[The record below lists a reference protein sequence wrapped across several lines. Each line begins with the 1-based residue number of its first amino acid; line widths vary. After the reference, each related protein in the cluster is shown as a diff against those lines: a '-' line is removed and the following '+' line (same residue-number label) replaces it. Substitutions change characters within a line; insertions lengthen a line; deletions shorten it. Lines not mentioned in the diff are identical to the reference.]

1 MDGLNLGNSHSW
13 SLAPL
18 FGIEHPLLIFDKE
31 ILLHTWIVLL
41 VLLAFLLVARWFLAH
56 KKGIGHFITLSY
68 VQFFVD
74 LCNQSLGYFSFSHF
88 CFITTLFTFIA
99 LCNIISIIPW
109 LEEPT
114 RDLNT
119 TLALGLIAFVYTQA
133 TAIKKFGLRTYIQEY
148 FAPFFIMF
156 PLHVVGKLASIMS
169 ISFRLF
175 GNIFGG
181 YMISNIYFSTIRGSW
196 LLETIGLAT
205 GLNMLIMLFFSLFE
219 GLLQAFVF
227 TMLSLTYL
235 SIAVHGEGD
244 H

>member
-1 MDGLNLGNSHSW
+1 MSGLDHTNNHQW

-18 FGIEHPLLIFDKE
+18 LGIEHPLLIFDKH
-31 ILLHTWIVLL
+31 ILIHTWIVLL
-41 VLLAFLLVARWFLAH
+41 VLVLCALIGRWFLA
-56 KKGIGHFITLSY
+56 KKGGIGHFVAIAY
-68 VQFFVD
+68 AKFFVE
-74 LCNQSLGYFSFSHF
+74 LCNQSLGSFFFSHF
-88 CFITTLFTFIA
+88 AFITTLFTFIA
-99 LCNIISIIPW
+99 LCNIISIVPW

-119 TLALGLIAFVYTQA
+119 TLALGLIAFIYTQA
-133 TAIKKFGLRTYIQEY
+133 TAIKKFGLVAYIKEY
-148 FAPFFIMF
+148 FSPFFVMF
-156 PLHVVGKLASIMS
+156 PLHVVGKLASVMS

-181 YMISNIYFSTIRGSW
+181 YMISNIYFSAIQGSW
-196 LLETIGLAT
+196 LYQTVGLLT
-205 GLNMLIMLFFSLFE
+205 GLNMLIILFFSLFE

-235 SIAVHGEGD
+235 SIALQGEG